1 MPAAIRFSCF
11 PMYTFD
17 SLQHAQHRYVNQLR
31 ESGAAFQHLQSLR
44 DIFTLHLTPAAG
56 QAHAGSSAGS
66 RSAAPRFMCPLTE
79 LPCTSYPFAALPACG
94 HAFSSRAIAQVLVLL
109 ALLQYPCRRSKHA
122 GMQGSNMEKE
132 LLSKPS
138 AYSISCVIGMW
149 RCHLVLQLPAPSRAE
164 ASTEKA
170 LNRGVIWVL
179 QMADGQCATCGMG
192 FAAEDI
198 VALNGSA
205 EQVQALRQRLELRRA
220 KKQKGGKKRK
230 LQGPEA
236 GDSREDPPA
245 ITDNS

>member
-1 MPAAIRFSCF
+1 M
-11 PMYTFD
+11 
-17 SLQHAQHRYVNQLR
+17 
-31 ESGAAFQHLQSLR
+31 
-44 DIFTLHLTPAAG
+44 
-56 QAHAGSSAGS
+56 
-66 RSAAPRFMCPLTE
+66 
-79 LPCTSYPFAALPACG
+79 
-94 HAFSSRAIAQVLVLL
+94 
-109 ALLQYPCRRSKHA
+109 
-122 GMQGSNMEKE
+122 
-132 LLSKPS
+132 
-138 AYSISCVIGMW
+138 
-149 RCHLVLQLPAPSRAE
+149 QLPAPSRAE